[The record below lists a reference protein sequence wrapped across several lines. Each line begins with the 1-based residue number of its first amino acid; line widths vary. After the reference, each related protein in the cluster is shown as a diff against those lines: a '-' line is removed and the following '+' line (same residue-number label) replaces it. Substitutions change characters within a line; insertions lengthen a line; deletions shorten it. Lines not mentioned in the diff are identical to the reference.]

1 MNLPTYSEAVAS
13 EIKSL
18 RSRLE
23 TLEQTLCLP
32 SSKEEPRKAKTSL
45 PSWLND
51 KDLRSYEQRRAVAV
65 HSVTK
70 LRIESAYVAILEGR
84 SASLKDCAREHR
96 VSRSTLKTAFK
107 S

>member
-1 MNLPTYSEAVAS
+1 MNLPTYSEAIAT
-13 EIKSL
+13 EITTL
-18 RSRLE
+18 RKRLE
-23 TLEQTLCLP
+23 TLEQSLCIA
-32 SSKEEPRKAKTSL
+32 PRKAKTSL

-51 KDLRSYEQRRAVAV
+51 SDLRSHEQRRAKFA
-65 HSVTK
+65 HSATK

-84 SASLKDCAREHR
+84 SASLKDCARENR

>member
-1 MNLPTYSEAVAS
+1 MNLPTYSEAVAT
-13 EIKSL
+13 EISTL
-18 RSRLE
+18 RKRLE
-23 TLEQTLCLP
+23 VLEQTLCLP
-32 SSKEEPRKAKTSL
+32 PRKAKSSL

-51 KDLRSYEQRRAVAV
+51 SDLRSHEQRRAESV
-65 HSVTK
+65 HSATK